1 MSGWKRKATW
11 KASMGSWDFAR
22 GGPGGAALDT
32 LTGEVTQLF
41 AGLDASLA
49 GLKRDLQL
57 PDLDAAVQPTDVQAH
72 VEKWG
77 VRVAADSPVPH
88 DTHAPVSTTQ
98 APLYGSS
105 DVGIR
110 LRSDTP
116 LSSLTS
122 AAACFADRTQGT
134 PQASAPTHVIS
145 IASMAPGS
153 SADRCGQLQC
163 GDRLLCVR
171 ATGADP
177 PLEGEDFWYTPHGPT
192 SRNDLA
198 EFQQALSGATGA
210 RVQVLAAR
218 RTHNN
223 CPSTP
228 PSSHHTGPV
237 GGGAALPPSSS
248 SSASSAASAA
258 PTSRAAS
265 TGTEQES
272 LSGGGGAPPE

>member
-1 MSGWKRKATW
+1 ML
-11 KASMGSWDFAR
+11 GSWDFAP

-32 LTGEVTQLF
+32 LTGEVAQLF

-116 LSSLTS
+116 LSSVTG

-134 PQASAPTHVIS
+134 PK
-145 IASMAPGS
+145 
-153 SADRCGQLQC
+153 
-163 GDRLLCVR
+163 
-171 ATGADP
+171 
-177 PLEGEDFWYTPHGPT
+177 
-192 SRNDLA
+192 
-198 EFQQALSGATGA
+198 
-210 RVQVLAAR
+210 
-218 RTHNN
+218 
-223 CPSTP
+223 
-228 PSSHHTGPV
+228 
-237 GGGAALPPSSS
+237 
-248 SSASSAASAA
+248 ASSAAW
-258 PTSRAAS
+258 
-265 TGTEQES
+265 
-272 LSGGGGAPPE
+272 

>member
-1 MSGWKRKATW
+1 
-11 KASMGSWDFAR
+11 MGSWDFAR

-77 VRVAADSPVPH
+77 VRVASDSPVPH
-88 DTHAPVSTTQ
+88 DTDAPVSTTQ

-116 LSSLTS
+116 LSSVTG
-122 AAACFADRTQGT
+122 AAACLADRT
-134 PQASAPTHVIS
+134 PKASAPTHVIS
-145 IASMAPGS
+145 IASMDPGS

-177 PLEGEDFWYTPHGPT
+177 PLEGQDFWYTPHGPT

-210 RVQVLAAR
+210 
-218 RTHNN
+218 
-223 CPSTP
+223 
-228 PSSHHTGPV
+228 
-237 GGGAALPPSSS
+237 SSS
-248 SSASSAASAA
+248 SSASSAVSAA

-272 LSGGGGAPPE
+272 LSGAGGAPPCIVWGGQVAV